1 MSQHPRPEHRAV
13 WHRNSAT
20 HGDARQ
26 RGATSAVRVEPA
38 QPAQARRI
46 GWAWAV
52 IHAAFVVLHS
62 GCPETSSTT
71 VPLPAAQPQLAP
83 DAGAVKSGSGA
94 AGGQAGKS
102 AAGQAGSPGPATSD
116 PEPDPGL
123 ACGPS
128 HCAQP
133 FNLVGNLLRDAIGF
147 MTSLPPAVA
156 CCFDTEQG
164 VCGTIAAG
172 GMCEPPAKPDPACP
186 SIDLSALSAIVGGLG
201 SATPSGKSG
210 CCTHNACGI
219 DGEIFGRGCIRNEEM
234 TKVVN
239 ELPVVG
245 PLIVVPNA
253 VTCVSHDAPDPDA
266 PDAGS

>member
-1 MSQHPRPEHRAV
+1 
-13 WHRNSAT
+13 
-20 HGDARQ
+20 
-26 RGATSAVRVEPA
+26 
-38 QPAQARRI
+38 
-46 GWAWAV
+46 
-52 IHAAFVVLHS
+52 
-62 GCPETSSTT
+62 
-71 VPLPAAQPQLAP
+71 VPLPAAQPQTAP
-83 DAGAVKSGSGA
+83 GAGAVKGGSGA
-94 AGGQAGKS
+94 AGAQAGKG
-102 AAGQAGSPGPATSD
+102 AAGQAGSPGPAIS
-116 PEPDPGL
+116 EPDPGL
-123 ACGPS
+123 ACGPN
-128 HCAQP
+128 HCSQP

-156 CCFDTEQG
+156 CCFDAEDG